1 MAGLI
6 EKIEFYLKHKKLKKF
21 AGKRTMNVTIP
32 YQPRKQQA
40 FIHTELDK
48 KDLVFFVVIEGLAK
62 R

>member
-1 MAGLI
+1 
-6 EKIEFYLKHKKLKKF
+6 
-21 AGKRTMNVTIP
+21 MNVTIP